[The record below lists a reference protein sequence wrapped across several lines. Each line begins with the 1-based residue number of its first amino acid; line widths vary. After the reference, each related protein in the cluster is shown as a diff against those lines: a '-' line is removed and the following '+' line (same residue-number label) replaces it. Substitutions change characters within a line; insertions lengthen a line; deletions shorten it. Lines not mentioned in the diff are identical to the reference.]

1 MASIS
6 NIKRVP
12 NFITQ
17 DELGLLADFCK
28 SSTELNASASRA
40 IVQADFNTEIAPW
53 VKLYTSRVGRKITES
68 YGLDV
73 DDMCGT
79 ALRNWYP
86 GEKQDPHSDCEA
98 VFSRDADSGRFTMTP
113 INNFSSVFIE
123 YAALAYLNDDYEG
136 GEIYFPDY
144 DLEIKPLPGEL
155 IFFPGTQHYTHG
167 VREVLSGNRYAL
179 MTFFT
184 TPKLKYIWK
193 TFVEDQSPMKIIE
206 RDESQSMKS
215 SGIFTRANMP
225 RNLLEYFE

>member
-17 DELGLLADFCK
+17 DELKLLADFYLRDE
-28 SSTELNASASRA
+28 ELTNNTARA
-40 IVQADFNTEIAPW
+40 IVQADFNTEISLW
-53 VKLYTSRVGRKITES
+53 VKAYTSRVSNKIVES
-68 YGLDV
+68 CGLDV

-98 VFSRDADSGRFTMTP
+98 VFLRDAANGGFTMTA
-113 INNFSSVFIE
+113 INNFSSIFIE
-123 YAALAYLNDDYEG
+123 YAALTYLNDDYEG

-155 IFFPGTQHYTHG
+155 IFFPGTQHYIHG
-167 VREVLSGNRYAL
+167 VREVVSGNRYAL

-193 TFVEDQSPMKIIE
+193 TFVEDQSPMTIIE
-206 RDESQSMKS
+206 RSANESMQS

-225 RNLLEYFE
+225 RNLLEYFQ

>member
-1 MASIS
+1 MASLS

-12 NFITQ
+12 NFVTQ
-17 DELGLLADFCK
+17 DELKLLADFYLH
-28 SSTELNASASRA
+28 SEELTNSTTRA
-40 IVQADFNTEIAPW
+40 IVQADFCTEVSPW
-53 VKLYTSRVGRKITES
+53 IKTYTDKVGKKITEIC
-68 YGLDV
+68 GLDV

-98 VFSRDADSGRFTMTP
+98 VFSRDAANGGFTMTA
-113 INNFSSVFIE
+113 INNFSSIFIE
-123 YAALAYLNDDYEG
+123 YAALTYLNDDYEG

-155 IFFPGTQHYTHG
+155 IFFPGTQHYMHG

-193 TFVEDQSPMKIIE
+193 TFVEDQSPMTIIE
-206 RDESQSMKS
+206 RSESQSMES
-215 SGIFTRANMP
+215 SGVFTRANMP

>member
-1 MASIS
+1 MTLIS

-12 NFITQ
+12 NFVTQ
-17 DELGLLADFCK
+17 DELKLLADFYLHNE
-28 SSTELNASASRA
+28 ELANNTTRS
-40 IVQADFNTEIAPW
+40 IVQADFCTEVSPW
-53 VKLYTSRVGRKITES
+53 IKTYTGRVSKKITEVC
-68 YGLDV
+68 GLDV

-98 VFSRDADSGRFTMTP
+98 VFSRDAANGGFTMTA
-113 INNFSSVFIE
+113 INNFSSIFIE
-123 YAALAYLNDDYEG
+123 YAALTYLNDDYEG

-155 IFFPGTQHYTHG
+155 IFFPGTQHYMHG

-193 TFVEDQSPMKIIE
+193 TFVEDQSPMTIIE
-206 RDESQSMKS
+206 RSESQSMES
-215 SGIFTRANMP
+215 SGVFTRANMP

>member
-6 NIKRVP
+6 NIKRIP
-12 NFITQ
+12 NFVAQ
-17 DELGLLADFCK
+17 DDLHALAAFYK
-28 SSTELNASASRA
+28 SSEDLNGSTSRT
-40 IVQADFNTEIAPW
+40 IIQADFNTEISQW
-53 VKLYTSRVGRKITES
+53 VKSYTSRVSKKVTET

-79 ALRNWYP
+79 ALRNWHP

-98 VFSRDADSGRFTMTP
+98 IFSRNQHDGELVMAP
-113 INNFSSVFIE
+113 INNFSSIFIE
-123 YAALAYLNDDYEG
+123 YAALTYLNDEYEG

-144 DLEIKPLPGEL
+144 DLEVKPLPGEL
-155 IFFPGTQHYTHG
+155 IFFPGTQHYMHG
-167 VREVLSGNRYAL
+167 VREVVSGNRYAL

-193 TFVEDQSPMKIIE
+193 TFVENQSPMTIIE
-206 RDESQSMKS
+206 RDENQSMDS

-225 RNLLEYFE
+225 RNLLEYFQ

>member
-6 NIKRVP
+6 NIKRIP
-12 NFITQ
+12 NFVTQ
-17 DELGLLADFCK
+17 DEIDLLASFCK
-28 SSTELNASASRA
+28 NNAELNASVSRA
-40 IVQADFNTEIAPW
+40 ITQADFNTEISAW
-53 VKLYTSRVGRKITES
+53 VKSYTSRVGRKITES
-68 YGLDV
+68 YGFDV

-98 VFSRDADSGRFTMTP
+98 VFSRDADSGGFIMTP
-113 INNFSSVFIE
+113 INNFSSIFIE
-123 YAALAYLNDDYEG
+123 YAALTYLNDDYEG
-136 GEIYFPDY
+136 GEIYFSDY
-144 DLEIKPLPGEL
+144 NLEIKPLPGEL
-155 IFFPGTQHYTHG
+155 IFFPGTQHYMHG

-193 TFVEDQSPMKIIE
+193 TFVEDQSPMMIIE
-206 RDESQSMKS
+206 RSEGQSMES
-215 SGIFTRANMP
+215 SGVLTRANMP

>member
-6 NIKRVP
+6 NIKRIP
-12 NFITQ
+12 NFVTQ
-17 DELGLLADFCK
+17 DEIDLLASFCK
-28 SSTELNASASRA
+28 SNAELSASTSRA
-40 IVQADFNTEIAPW
+40 IVQADFNTEIALW
-53 VKLYTSRVGRKITES
+53 VKLYTSRVGSKITES
-68 YGLDV
+68 YGFDV
-73 DDMCGT
+73 VDMCGT

-98 VFSRDADSGRFTMTP
+98 TFSGDQDTGGFTMTP

-123 YAALAYLNDDYEG
+123 YAALTYLNDDYEG

-155 IFFPGTQHYTHG
+155 IFFPGTQHYVHG
-167 VREVLSGNRYAL
+167 VREVISGNRYAF

-193 TFVEDQSPMKIIE
+193 TFVEDQSPMTITE